1 MLGTEAGWGVFI
13 PRSCVLVKE
22 ERRGEPRHLPGG
34 KGSAGS
40 AQGHWQHEGGSELK
54 CVHFKVEIWAFVF
67 TVSPHLARTWF
78 TLILNEYLTNEGKRK
93 KPSAQNRSHWIEAG
107 FSGELRLRW
116 AVVDEL
122 GVYLVEK

>member
-1 MLGTEAGWGVFI
+1 
-13 PRSCVLVKE
+13 
-22 ERRGEPRHLPGG
+22 
-34 KGSAGS
+34 
-40 AQGHWQHEGGSELK
+40 
-54 CVHFKVEIWAFVF
+54 VEIWAFVF

-122 GVYLVEK
+122 GVYLVEKRAKGFPALCKGMMVEWGPLSFL